1 MLIGAAIAALL
12 IAPPAKA
19 PATTSAPATAPA
31 TAPTTAPPT
40 PAAPAPA
47 PQPSAATFTTIS
59 GRPPEL
65 PLKRVD
71 PRIWEARFDASL
83 WAPSLRKG
91 DTVTL
96 QLSNIMV
103 WMPMVLQST
112 WSQVDPTSIKTEI
125 WVQGAKHNAAAQR
138 TSFRQGLA
146 QGMAA
151 VGISIPDTQGQSLK
165 WNVTWFE
172 QCWSSVVDETA
183 AARITWPAEWPAE
196 VQESLKP
203 QPGIESGH
211 DDFKKF
217 VDKVTGGNLRSVTPW
232 IAAKELVRATMQAYT
247 AVDADGMRIE
257 NGFPRGLVVN
267 GAWASMKA
275 GTGSSHDVAAAC
287 VAVLRTAGI
296 PARVVLGMTELQSS
310 SGGAARSRLVTWCE
324 FFLPGAGWVPFNP
337 NDLRGGIRGGLSVE
351 RPWPSFGTWDEL
363 NEFLPICY
371 GFSAPIPGASSM
383 PYPAGYVWTA
393 RGAIDMSTASDTVT
407 LQILGRGRPK

>member
-31 TAPTTAPPT
+31 TAPPT
-40 PAAPAPA
+40 PAAPAPS
-47 PQPSAATFTTIS
+47 PQPSAPAFTTIS

-165 WNVTWFE
+165 WNVTWIE
-172 QCWSSVVDETA
+172 QCWASVVDEQA

-196 VQESLKP
+196 VQES
-203 QPGIESGH
+203 
-211 DDFKKF
+211 
-217 VDKVTGGNLRSVTPW
+217 
-232 IAAKELVRATMQAYT
+232 
-247 AVDADGMRIE
+247 
-257 NGFPRGLVVN
+257 
-267 GAWASMKA
+267 
-275 GTGSSHDVAAAC
+275 
-287 VAVLRTAGI
+287 
-296 PARVVLGMTELQSS
+296 
-310 SGGAARSRLVTWCE
+310 
-324 FFLPGAGWVPFNP
+324 
-337 NDLRGGIRGGLSVE
+337 
-351 RPWPSFGTWDEL
+351 
-363 NEFLPICY
+363 
-371 GFSAPIPGASSM
+371 
-383 PYPAGYVWTA
+383 
-393 RGAIDMSTASDTVT
+393 
-407 LQILGRGRPK
+407 

>member
-1 MLIGAAIAALL
+1 
-12 IAPPAKA
+12 
-19 PATTSAPATAPA
+19 
-31 TAPTTAPPT
+31 
-40 PAAPAPA
+40 
-47 PQPSAATFTTIS
+47 
-59 GRPPEL
+59 
-65 PLKRVD
+65 
-71 PRIWEARFDASL
+71 
-83 WAPSLRKG
+83 
-91 DTVTL
+91 
-96 QLSNIMV
+96 MV

-138 TSFRQGLA
+138 TAFRQGLA

-165 WNVTWFE
+165 WNVTWIE
-172 QCWSSVVDETA
+172 QCWASVVDEQA

-211 DDFKKF
+211 EDFKKF

>member
-1 MLIGAAIAALL
+1 MLTSAAIAALL
-12 IAPPAKA
+12 MAP
-19 PATTSAPATAPA
+19 
-31 TAPTTAPPT
+31 
-40 PAAPAPA
+40 PAPA
-47 PQPSAATFTTIS
+47 PVVPPVVAPPAGTPAFSTIS
-59 GRPPEL
+59 GRPPEP

-91 DTVTL
+91 DTVTI

-103 WMPMVLQST
+103 WLPVVLQST

-125 WVQGAKHNAAAQR
+125 WVQGARHRAAAER

-165 WNVTWFE
+165 WNVTWIE
-172 QCWSSVVDETA
+172 QCWASVVDEPA

-211 DDFKKF
+211 EDFKKF
-217 VDKVTGGNLRSVTPW
+217 VDKVTGGKLRSVTPW
-232 IAAKELVRATMQAYT
+232 IAAKELVRATMQVYT

-257 NGFPRGLVVN
+257 NGFPRGLIVN
-267 GAWASMKA
+267 GAWASMNT
-275 GTGSSHDVAAAC
+275 GTGTSHDVAAAC

-296 PARVVLGMTELQSS
+296 PARLVLGMTEVQGS
-310 SGGAARSRLVTWCE
+310 SGGAARTRLVTWCE
-324 FFLPGAGWVPFNP
+324 FYLPGAGWVPFSP
-337 NDLRGGIRGGLSVE
+337 NDMRGGIRGGLSVE
-351 RPWPSFGTWDEL
+351 RPWPTFGTWDEL

-371 GFSAPIPGASSM
+371 GFAAPIPGAKSM

-393 RGAIDMSTASDTVT
+393 RGMIDMSTASDTVT